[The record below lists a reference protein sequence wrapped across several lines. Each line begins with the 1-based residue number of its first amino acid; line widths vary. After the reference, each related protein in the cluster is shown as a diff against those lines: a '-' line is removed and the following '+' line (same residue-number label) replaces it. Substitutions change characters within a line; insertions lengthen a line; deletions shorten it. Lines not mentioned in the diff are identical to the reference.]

1 MGAGTVNIPARRAN
15 GLWPAVIALAAAGAF
30 FGLARWAGE
39 APLAA
44 SWGGAAWVFLLSLI
58 VSLPLLTGRATRRA
72 NTSAVGG
79 VGASLT
85 LALAV
90 WACTLPFVF
99 LLVAPLLG
107 ARAAVTTALA
117 LLVGISVVCLAVRV
131 TGGARR
137 A

>member
-1 MGAGTVNIPARRAN
+1 MEIPAGRLN
-15 GLWPAVIALAAAGAF
+15 GLWGAAIALVAAGAF

-39 APLAA
+39 APPAA
-44 SWGGAAWVFLLSLI
+44 LWGGAAWVFLLSLI
-58 VSLPLLTGRATRRA
+58 VSLPLLTGRATRRSGTPPA
-72 NTSAVGG
+72 GG
-79 VGASLT
+79 VRSSMT

-107 ARAAVTTALA
+107 ARAALTTALA
-117 LLVGISVVCLAVRV
+117 LLAGISIVCLALCAAAS
-131 TGGARR
+131 ARR